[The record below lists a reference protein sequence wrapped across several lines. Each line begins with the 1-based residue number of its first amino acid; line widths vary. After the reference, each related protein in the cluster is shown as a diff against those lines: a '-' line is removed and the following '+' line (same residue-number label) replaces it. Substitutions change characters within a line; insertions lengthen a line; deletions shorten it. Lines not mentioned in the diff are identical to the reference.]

1 MHSACSPPQS
11 RRSCLGDEVARACLG
26 PRFPWLAES
35 RTGAP
40 ARIGTRISRSPF
52 RNSDLARTPSADPAA
67 KEALLICRIW
77 HGWTTTENSRRYEE
91 IVRGEV
97 IPAIED
103 RHMPGFLSI
112 DLVRRPVPEGH
123 EFVTIMWFDDIDSVK
138 AFVGEDYEVAHV
150 PERAR
155 EVLSHFDA
163 RSTHFEVLD
172 RREQFP

>member
-1 MHSACSPPQS
+1 MS
-11 RRSCLGDEVARACLG
+11 R
-26 PRFPWLAES
+26 PTF
-35 RTGAP
+35 
-40 ARIGTRISRSPF
+40 GT
-52 RNSDLARTPSADPAA
+52 SDLARTQSADPAA

-97 IPAIED
+97 IPAIEA
-103 RHMPGFLSI
+103 RRMPGFLSI

-123 EFVTIMWFDDIDSVK
+123 EFVTIMWFEDIDSVK
-138 AFVGEDYEVAHV
+138 AFVGEDHEVAHV

-163 RSTHFEVLD
+163 ASTHFEVLD
-172 RREQFP
+172 RREQPRSA